1 MRKLLKKK
9 ETKLSY
15 TKSPLG
21 IVKDDVRRNWSLYL
35 MILPVLV
42 FYIVFMYKPM
52 YGAIIAFKKYSPG
65 LGIGGSPWVGFENF
79 EYFFKNPDFVRI
91 LTNTIKIS
99 LSLIIFGFPAPIIL
113 TLMFNELRNQ
123 RFKRVAQ
130 TVSYMPHFI
139 SLVVICGIIRTF
151 VADGSIIQQ
160 LVQAFDGRSGSL
172 LGRKEAFLSIYVI
185 SDIWQNIGWDCI
197 IYLAA
202 ISGIDQQLYEA
213 AQVDGAGKWKQ
224 MLHVTLPGI
233 SPTIVIMLILRV
245 GNILSVGYEKIIL
258 LYNPQIYETSDVVSS
273 YVYRMGFESRDW
285 SYSTAVGLFNS
296 VVNFIVIIAA
306 NTISKKISDTSL
318 W

>member
-79 EYFFKNPDFVRI
+79 EYFFENPDFVRI